1 MASQAKLS
9 RVAINKIQPAP
20 DFSLA
25 QNAQHCAVSLAKAGG
40 LGRAQKLA
48 RI

>member
-9 RVAINKIQPAP
+9 RIANNKIQPGP
-20 DFSLA
+20 DSCLA
-25 QNAQHCAVSLAKAGG
+25 QDAQHCAVSLAKAGG
-40 LGRAQKLA
+40 LGRAQKVA